1 MKKEPGRRSG
11 LRFQQFQEFIKAV
24 QSKDKTVMIGPD
36 YAVMNIDIYNKIAKT
51 IALLSGEKKT
61 IDILKDKFDKLT
73 KSLLESP
80 ADLSVKNGCD
90 KWEDKRHHYAIDD
103 SNLGKIWE
111 FIEESLK
118 KIKEDTYEAAAV
130 ECEDMAKVA
139 SIVTDEELKPMA
151 RESERTYLY
160 TASILRSKKKDI
172 K

>member
-24 QSKDKTVMIGPD
+24 QSKDKTIMIGPD
-36 YAVMNIDIYNKIAKT
+36 YAVMDIGTYKKLTSSIDRLAK
-51 IALLSGEKKT
+51 EKRA

-80 ADLSVKNGCD
+80 LDLSIKNGSL

-111 FIEESLK
+111 FIEESLEK
-118 KIKEDTYEAAAV
+118 TRDDTYEAAAV

-139 SIVTDEELKPMA
+139 SKVTDEELKPMA
-151 RESERTYLY
+151 RESERNYLY